1 MNHHTFN
8 TTQELNNLIQ
18 ELSRGITS
26 YGNKTDQLVINLLTQ
41 IHPTT
46 CAALPP
52 SSPSGYYSGRA
63 SDGSVVRVYC
73 DMTRSCG
80 GVTGGWMRV
89 AELDMRQQSTV
100 SQWSQSVLSVRLQ
113 LTYMLHHI

>member
-1 MNHHTFN
+1 MTYKKLTEEYTAAFTLLNNSVESMNHHTFN

-46 CAALPP
+46 CVALPP
-52 SSPSGYYSGRA
+52 SSPSGYYSGRV
-63 SDGSVVRVYC
+63 SEGSMVRVYC

-80 GVTGGWMRV
+80 GVTAWECSAV
-89 AELDMRQQSTV
+89 D
-100 SQWSQSVLSVRLQ
+100 
-113 LTYMLHHI
+113 